1 MVVTLRETKK
11 TAGRSRP
18 KKYGFNEEDVLLHDP
33 ILYIEGLAFA
43 DETFENDIQ
52 SLGDVYDLHNQSRLI
67 LLWKASGETHLL
79 RHPRSRG
86 RMFAQ
91 LSTGLSGMER
101 HGRCRF
107 DLAGLSSV
115 LNKPP
120 PFGSGISC
128 NSPVS
133 NMSG

>member
-1 MVVTLRETKK
+1 MVVTLRKTKK
-11 TAGRSRP
+11 SAGRSRP
-18 KKYGFNEEDVLLHDP
+18 KKSGFNEDVLLHDP

-43 DETFENDIQ
+43 DETLENDIQ
-52 SLGDVYDLHNQSRLI
+52 SPEDVYDLHNR
-67 LLWKASGETHLL
+67 ADLL
-79 RHPRSRG
+79 RHPRSRR

-101 HGRCRF
+101 HGSCRF

-115 LNKPP
+115 LNKTP

-128 NSPVS
+128 NSPQS
-133 NMSG
+133 HI